1 MDLVT
6 YPRLPLSTKIFNFTE
21 YIPRTWWET
30 IRSVFKF
37 NYWFKPSLNPR
48 ASSASVLQEWK
59 RETERSACESGS
71 AKLHFQHCL
80 SSNIASVRSFWWNL
94 TMTIVPYAR
103 LPTIADVLPW
113 FLFTEIQLRATVRH
127 SFLIAPHTGSR
138 QTEAN
143 HILAPTICTP
153 HPPTPR
159 DQKPVCMCVFVR
171 VRVQVWLSTMSRYS
185 HHRGVLRIHNNPSI
199 TDITS
204 STFFS
209 LCLRNIFRWEN
220 RFSGRPF
227 LIGLLR
233 LRWAWK
239 VGVAHQ
245 GRYFHLMKPKINRT
259 SPSSHI

>member
-59 RETERSACESGS
+59 RETERRACESGS

-94 TMTIVPYAR
+94 RMTIVPYAR
-103 LPTIADVLPW
+103 LATIAHVLRW
-113 FLFTEIQLRATVRH
+113 FPFTEISLRATVRR
-127 SFLIAPHTGSR
+127 SFLITLHADSR

-143 HILAPTICTP
+143 HIVAPTICTP
-153 HPPTPR
+153 HN
-159 DQKPVCMCVFVR
+159 QKPVCVFVR
-171 VRVQVWLSTMSRYS
+171 VHVRVWLSATSRCS
-185 HHRGVLRIHNNPSI
+185 HHHGFLRIHNNPSI

-204 STFFS
+204 STFLS
-209 LCLRNIFRWEN
+209 LCLRNI
-220 RFSGRPF
+220 SGGRIYF
-227 LIGLLR
+227 Q
-233 LRWAWK
+233 
-239 VGVAHQ
+239 GV
-245 GRYFHLMKPKINRT
+245 
-259 SPSSHI
+259 PSS